1 MVFIRI
7 YDLSQ
12 KKFITIDDNMI
23 VSKNNVSNLTLVLDY
38 TNAYVGNTFILS
50 NFVDMI
56 PNTGYGAGLSKL
68 PNNYYTN
75 DNKVE
80 AYFSDATLV
89 AYNLYNLRIYFNFN
103 VKIIKEINKI
113 PYYIYMTGDSC
124 ELIIYKIILNK
135 EIKKIIV

>member
-1 MVFIRI
+1 
-7 YDLSQ
+7 
-12 KKFITIDDNMI
+12 MI

-68 PNNYYTN
+68 PSNYYTN